1 MVLPNPK
8 RQAFTLIELLVVIA
22 IIAILA
28 SLLLPVLGKS
38 KEKARL
44 ANCSSNLRQFG
55 LGMTMYLDDNRQRF
69 PKADFSDNLLGMPPA
84 THTNS
89 LRQVFGT
96 NALPEKLYFCP
107 TMRAVTSRGT
117 NYPTDYNF
125 LCVHGWSLL
134 PFFSGFDNDLSGVC
148 DHPASSIR
156 RAPEKPMVI
165 CDGLGEH
172 VGVSGDVVSDPGKNV
187 RGGQNTLYVDGH
199 VALLRGTLQQIMAS
213 YQLPNQ

>member
-1 MVLPNPK
+1 MSWPVI
-8 RQAFTLIELLVVIA
+8 RRAFTLIELLVVIA

-28 SLLLPVLGKS
+28 SMLLPALGKS

-55 LGMTMYLDDNRQRF
+55 LSMTMYLDDGGQRF
-69 PKADFSDNLLGMPPA
+69 PKADFSDNLLGMPPS
-84 THTNS
+84 THSNS
-89 LRQVFGT
+89 LRQVL
-96 NALPEKLYFCP
+96 AAYKVPEKLDFCP
-107 TMRAVTSRGT
+107 TMRAITSRGT

-148 DHPASSIR
+148 DHVASTIR
-156 RAPEKPMVI
+156 RATEKPMVI

-172 VGVSGDVVSDPGKNV
+172 AGVSGDAVSDPSKNV

-199 VALLRGTLQQIMAS
+199 VTLLRGTMQQIMAA

>member
-1 MVLPNPK
+1 MALPA
-8 RQAFTLIELLVVIA
+8 RIRRAFTLIELLAVMA
-22 IIAILA
+22 IIALLA
-28 SLLLPVLGKS
+28 SMLLPALGKS

-55 LGMTMYLDDNRQRF
+55 LSMMLYLDEGRQRF
-69 PKADFSDNLLGMPPA
+69 PKADFSDNLLGLPPA
-84 THTNS
+84 THSNS
-89 LRQVFGT
+89 LRQVF
-96 NALPEKLYFCP
+96 AAYQLPEKLYHCP
-107 TMRAVTSRGT
+107 TMSAVTSRGT

-134 PFFSGFDNDLSGVC
+134 PFFSGFDNELSGVC
-148 DHPASSIR
+148 DHVASTIR
-156 RAPEKPMVI
+156 RAPEKPMVN

-172 VGVSGDVVSDPGKNV
+172 LGVSGDAVADPSKNV

-199 VALLRGTLQQIMAS
+199 VTLLRGTLQQIMAA